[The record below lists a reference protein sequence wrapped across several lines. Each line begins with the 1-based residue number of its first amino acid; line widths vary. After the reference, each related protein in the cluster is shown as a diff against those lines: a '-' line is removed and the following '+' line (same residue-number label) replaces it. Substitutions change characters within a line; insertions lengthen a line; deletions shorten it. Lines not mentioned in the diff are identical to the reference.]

1 MNAYILCGG
10 QSKRMG
16 QDKALVTFL
25 GSPMAVYIAQK
36 LIEAGFTDVYAIVKQ
51 TLPIPI
57 PQLVESS
64 RRYHP
69 LFGVSSAL
77 MHCPDSFCLIT
88 ACDLPYI
95 SISTLQTLRKK
106 RCFETAKSA
115 AHRQPLL
122 GIFPKALAMR
132 ALYYAEHSLSVMSFV
147 EIGKEF
153 DVPACEL
160 INVNTPQ
167 QLKEKR

>member
-1 MNAYILCGG
+1 
-10 QSKRMG
+10 MG
-16 QDKALVTFL
+16 QDKALVSFL
-25 GSPMAVYIAQK
+25 GSPMAVYISQK
-36 LIEAGFTDVYAIVKQ
+36 LIQAGFTSVHAIVKQ
-51 TLPIPI
+51 TLPIPL

-64 RRYHP
+64 QCYHP
-69 LFGVSSAL
+69 LFGVSAAL
-77 MHCPDSFCLIT
+77 MHCPDSFCFIT

-95 SISTLQTLRKK
+95 SLSTLQTLREKH
-106 RCFETAKSA
+106 CFTTVKSA
-115 AHRQPLL
+115 NHRQPLL
-122 GIFPKALAMR
+122 GIFPKALAAR